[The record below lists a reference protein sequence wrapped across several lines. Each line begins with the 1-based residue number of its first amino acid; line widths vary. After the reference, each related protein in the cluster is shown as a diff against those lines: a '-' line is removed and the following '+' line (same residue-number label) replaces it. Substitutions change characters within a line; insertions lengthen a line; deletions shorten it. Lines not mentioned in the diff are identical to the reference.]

1 VLFKETSSVLGFLDK
16 YNESL
21 RVTEGRKAQ
30 QTTSASIVHT
40 IDIQFDP
47 LYTEY
52 TYFPLSLVQ
61 AVQQIGGFVSA
72 LKLVGV
78 LLGLYHF
85 YGFRRTLKKQHRL
98 NL

>member
-1 VLFKETSSVLGFLDK
+1 M
-16 YNESL
+16 
-21 RVTEGRKAQ
+21 
-30 QTTSASIVHT
+30 HT

-78 LLGLYHF
+78 FLGLYHF
-85 YGFRRTLKKQHRL
+85 YGFRWTLNKQHRL
-98 NL
+98 TLKPADSSLATDQNESHPMLHLQTQVNFRSLIGVS

>member
-1 VLFKETSSVLGFLDK
+1 
-16 YNESL
+16 
-21 RVTEGRKAQ
+21 
-30 QTTSASIVHT
+30 VHT

-61 AVQQIGGFVSA
+61 AAQQIGGFVSA
-72 LKLVGV
+72 LKLIGV

-98 NL
+98 AHVPADSSLATDQNETHPMLHL